1 MSYYEARNCFNE
13 NLQLL
18 RRPQDQDETMIWNL
32 SSGLNHLSQALEAD
46 LGKVQALLGQ
56 IAQTLQFRRELGH

>member
-13 NLQLL
+13 ILQLL

-32 SSGLNHLSQALEAD
+32 SSGLNHLAD
-46 LGKVQALLGQ
+46 LGKIRALLGQ